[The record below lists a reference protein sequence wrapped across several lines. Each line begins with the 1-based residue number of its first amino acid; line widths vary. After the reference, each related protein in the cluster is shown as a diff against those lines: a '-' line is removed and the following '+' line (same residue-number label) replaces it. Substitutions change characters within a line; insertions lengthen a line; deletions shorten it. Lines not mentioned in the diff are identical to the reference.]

1 MECPFCSADIVDD
14 ANFCPHCGHGVAAS
28 QTGRAPAPGPAS
40 GGEEVA
46 DPSRR
51 AAHDDPAR
59 GDAHDDE
66 TVAIDLSDTGE
77 IPTVDTGGILV
88 GEAGGAPTGRVAR
101 AASGPPTGPMRRCR
115 TCGAQNSAR
124 RDRCGRC
131 GADLET
137 GVARRPRHAGASDD
151 EPADAAADVGRSTR
165 IVIAVLVVG
174 AIIGTLAG
182 LVAMSRVGD
191 DPAAEGSAFDEGVY
205 GDESRT
211 LEVSSVTASSTRD
224 PVGERR
230 FDAASVTDGDAATAW
245 VAAVDDGVGETVALR
260 LQEPSWVGSVS
271 FWNGDQLDDHT
282 FRQRGR
288 PTTVLIH
295 VGGTPRY
302 EVTLLDR
309 PGEQAVTFPDPTLGR
324 SVVVEV
330 VDVAAGEDGAEAAL
344 SGLELRG
351 WVARGADREG

>member
-1 MECPFCSADIVDD
+1 M
-14 ANFCPHCGHGVAAS
+14 
-28 QTGRAPAPGPAS
+28 
-40 GGEEVA
+40 
-46 DPSRR
+46 
-51 AAHDDPAR
+51 
-59 GDAHDDE
+59 
-66 TVAIDLSDTGE
+66 AIDLSDTGE
-77 IPTVDTGGILV
+77 IPVVDAGGIPV
-88 GEAGGAPTGRVAR
+88 GEAGGAPTERVAR
-101 AASGPPTGPMRRCR
+101 AASGPPTGPMRRCP

-151 EPADAAADVGRSTR
+151 EPADGGRSTR

-182 LVAMSRVGD
+182 LIAMSRVGD
-191 DPAAEGSAFDEGVY
+191 DPAAQGPAFDEGVY
-205 GDESRT
+205 GDETRT

-245 VAAVDDGVGETVALR
+245 VAAEDDGVGETVALR
-260 LQEPSWVGSVS
+260 LRERSWVGSVS

-288 PTTVLIH
+288 PTRVLIH

-309 PGEQAVTFPDPTLGR
+309 PGEQAVTFPDPALGR
-324 SVVVEV
+324 SVAVEV
-330 VDVAAGEDGAEAAL
+330 VDVAAGEDGVEVAL